1 MFRCSSAYPL
11 FLGDAGITAK
21 QQETLDGLLAR
32 IKLTEKQAILRDEL
46 IAKRDAPYE
55 LSAGARTL
63 IEEAVEE
70 ELWGYKPSF
79 SSRETTK
86 GTMVE
91 EDSIDLY
98 NRLNFT
104 NYIKSDL
111 SLSYKGILS
120 GHPDIT
126 NDETRVVIDIKS
138 PWSKKTFPKT
148 VEKARNPQY
157 EWQVK
162 LYLFMLTK
170 QTGVHWRYGRIAY
183 MLVNTPEELIPDS
196 ENDSLHY
203 MDDLPDNLRQV
214 IVPVELTDDD
224 IKKIDERL
232 DIAVKYANKYRERW
246 T

>member
-1 MFRCSSAYPL
+1 MFRCSTAYPL

-21 QQETLDGLLAR
+21 QQETLDGLLAK

-46 IAKRDAPYE
+46 MAKRDAPYE

-63 IEEAVEE
+63 IEEAVEQ
-70 ELWGYKPSF
+70 ELWGYKPSL

-86 GTMVE
+86 GNMVE
-91 EDSIDLY
+91 PISIDLY

-104 NYIKSDL
+104 SHVKSEM
-111 SLSYKGILS
+111 SLSYKGILT
-120 GHPDIT
+120 GHPDIANEDT
-126 NDETRVVIDIKS
+126 NVVIDIKS

-170 QTGVHWRYGRIAY
+170 QTGTHWRYGRIAY
-183 MLVNTPEELIPDS
+183 MLVNTPEELIPES
-196 ENDSLHY
+196 EDDSLHY
-203 MDDLPDNLRQV
+203 MDDLSDNLRQV
-214 IVPVELTDDD
+214 IVPVELTEDD

-232 DIAVKYANKYRERW
+232 DIAIEYANKYRQRW
-246 T
+246 I

>member
-32 IKLTEKQAILRDEL
+32 IKLSEKQAILRDEL

-55 LSAGARTL
+55 LSAGAKTL
-63 IEEAVEE
+63 IEEAVEQ

-86 GTMVE
+86 GNMVE
-91 EDSIDLY
+91 PISIDLY

-104 NYIKSDL
+104 SHVKSEM
-111 SLSYKGILS
+111 SLSYKGILT
-120 GHPDIT
+120 GHPDIANEDT
-126 NDETRVVIDIKS
+126 KVVIDIKS

-148 VEKARNPQY
+148 IEKARNSQY

-170 QTGVHWRYGRIAY
+170 QTGTHWRYGRIAY
-183 MLVNTPEELIPDS
+183 MLVNTPEELIPES
-196 ENDSLHY
+196 EDDSLHY
-203 MDDLPDNLRQV
+203 MDDLSDNLRQI

-232 DIAVKYANKYRERW
+232 DIAIEYANKYRQRW
-246 T
+246 I

>member
-1 MFRCSSAYPL
+1 ME
-11 FLGDAGITAK
+11 K
-21 QQETLDGLLAR
+21 
-32 IKLTEKQAILRDEL
+32 IKLTEKQAITRDEL
-46 IAKRDAPYE
+46 IQKRDAPYE

-63 IEEAVEE
+63 IEEAVEQ

-91 EDSIDLY
+91 GEAIELY
-98 NRLNFT
+98 NRINFT
-104 NYIKSDL
+104 SHEKSDMHL
-111 SLSYKGILS
+111 TYRDGLLS

-126 NDETRVVIDIKS
+126 GDGIVVDIKS

-148 VEKARNPQY
+148 IEKARNPQY

-170 QTGVHWRYGRIAY
+170 STGNHWRYGRIAY
-183 MLVNTPEELIPDS
+183 MLVNTPEELIPEGEGD
-196 ENDSLHY
+196 ELHY
-203 MDDLPDNLRQV
+203 MDNLPDSLRQV
-214 IVPVELTDDD
+214 IVPVELTVDD

-232 DIAVKYANKYRERW
+232 DIAIEYANKYRERW

>member
-11 FLGDAGITAK
+11 FLGDAGLTAK
-21 QQETLDGLLAR
+21 QQETLDGLLDK
-32 IKLTEKQAILRDEL
+32 IKLTDKQATLRDEL

-55 LSAGARTL
+55 LSTGAKTL

-86 GTMVE
+86 GIMVE
-91 EDSIDLY
+91 NDSIELY

-104 NYIKSDL
+104 NHTKSEI
-111 SLSYKGILS
+111 SLSYKGILT
-120 GHPDIT
+120 GHPDIANDKT
-126 NDETRVVIDIKS
+126 NVVIDIKS

-148 VEKARNPQY
+148 LEKARNSQY

-170 QTGVHWRYGRIAY
+170 TTGVKWSQGRIAY
-183 MLVNTPEELIPDS
+183 MLVNTPEELIPESDS
-196 ENDSLHY
+196 DSLHY
-203 MDDLPDNLRQV
+203 MDDLPDNMRQV
-214 IVPVELTDDD
+214 IVPVDLTDDD
-224 IKKIDERL
+224 IKKIDKRL
-232 DIAVKYANKYRERW
+232 EIAIDYANKYRQRW